1 MKTKMQMIILVM
13 SVCIGGI
20 TQAKTIR
27 ATEMSPDL
35 WSKLMSGTKSAIIEF
50 RQKDKLAIN
59 LSVEGDFFEGTPKT
73 TYVTVKTDFWL
84 KFKGSNSQMNVEMSL
99 DGTDYKPIEEVVTGS
114 IFAGASVDPKSGLA
128 DGINFVFEAYLR

>member
-20 TQAKTIR
+20 AQAKTIR

-35 WSKLMSGTKSAIIEF
+35 WSKLMSGTTSAIIEF

-59 LSVEGDFFEGTPKT
+59 LSVEGDFF
-73 TYVTVKTDFWL
+73 
-84 KFKGSNSQMNVEMSL
+84 
-99 DGTDYKPIEEVVTGS
+99 
-114 IFAGASVDPKSGLA
+114 
-128 DGINFVFEAYLR
+128 